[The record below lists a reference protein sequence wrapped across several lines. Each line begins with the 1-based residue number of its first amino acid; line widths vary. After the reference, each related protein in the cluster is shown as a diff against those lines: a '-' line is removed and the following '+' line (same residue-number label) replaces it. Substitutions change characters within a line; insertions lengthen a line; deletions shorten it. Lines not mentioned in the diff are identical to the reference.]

1 MEGKKVEVLELTL
14 TFPERWFDKYDQTIL
29 NFNKVMM
36 ISRPT
41 ILEDGK
47 VTIKAKPICEDNT
60 AVYICN
66 HATELANGYK
76 EKSTGTSEGT

>member
-1 MEGKKVEVLELTL
+1 MEEKKVEVLELIL
-14 TFPERWFDKYDQTIL
+14 TFPERWFEKYDQTIL

-60 AVYICN
+60 AVYIRN
-66 HATELANGYK
+66 LATELANGYK
-76 EKSTGTSEGT
+76 EKSTGDSQGT